1 MHPLDIFFKTISRLG
16 EYHPTIRRR
25 KAMTQLVA
33 EDIPYRDGG
42 DPAHTL
48 DLHAPLNPSG
58 KLPVLLYVHGG
69 GFRILSKNTH
79 RAIARHFA
87 LGGYLVVN
95 INYRLTPAGAFPH
108 ALQDVCDAL
117 HWTLENIEAY
127 GGDPNRLVYAGES
140 AGGNLTLSLA
150 MLGCF
155 ERPEPWAKRVFDA
168 QPKVQAVLPA
178 CGMLEVHQSQRYVE
192 DTSLPKWVRS
202 RIKVICDGYR
212 GDSPEGSLASPL
224 QLLESDTPSERPLP
238 PIFSICGDRDY
249 VVEDTHRLGRA
260 LTRRANAG
268 GVKIYPKGIHVF
280 HVFLGDLAKQAW
292 SDQFDFLRRHVP
304 ETE

>member
-1 MHPLDIFFKTISRLG
+1 M
-16 EYHPTIRRR
+16 
-25 KAMTQLVA
+25 
-33 EDIPYRDGG
+33 
-42 DPAHTL
+42 
-48 DLHAPLNPSG
+48 
-58 KLPVLLYVHGG
+58 LLYVHGG

-95 INYRLTPAGAFPH
+95 INYRLTPAGTFPH

-155 ERPEPWAKRVFDA
+155 ERPEPWAKRVFEA
-168 QPKVQAVLPA
+168 QPKVQAVLPPAA
-178 CGMLEVHQSQRYVE
+178 CSRFISRSATSRTPRYP
-192 DTSLPKWVRS
+192 SGCAL

-249 VVEDTHRLGRA
+249 VVEDTHRLGRPDPA
-260 LTRRANAG
+260 RQRRRRE
-268 GVKIYPKGIHVF
+268 
-280 HVFLGDLAKQAW
+280 DLPQR
-292 SDQFDFLRRHVP
+292 DPRLPRLPRRP
-304 ETE
+304 CETSLERPV